1 MIVKE
6 LEEEQAGWRLQNLG
20 ATSDKATIEETA
32 QKIVLRTYQLSLL
45 VGKYFKCLR
54 KGKDL
59 TFFQKAMTVLT
70 NINKKHDHLLRLEQK
85 LKEK

>member
-1 MIVKE
+1 MKE
-6 LEEEQAGWRLQNLG
+6 FEVEPAGWRLQNLG
-20 ATSDKATIEETA
+20 KASDKVTIEETA

-54 KGKDL
+54 KGNDL
-59 TFFQKAMTVLT
+59 SFFQNAITILT

>member
-1 MIVKE
+1 MKE
-6 LEEEQAGWRLQNLG
+6 LEGEPAGWRLQNFG
-20 ATSDKATIEETA
+20 VASDKVTIEETA

-54 KGKDL
+54 KGNDL
-59 TFFQKAMTVLT
+59 NFFQSAITALT
-70 NINKKHDHLLRLEQK
+70 TINKKHDNLLRVEQK